1 MGRLARTR
9 SSFAAWRRGRP
20 FACGA
25 LTVLAGADVF
35 FSGQLD
41 IGTIHV
47 ELGIEGF
54 HATIIPVLLVVLGLL
69 TMMMPVHRIFH
80 GVISL
85 VVSVYSVI
93 GVNLGGFFLG
103 MLLGTTGGAG
113 ITLGGATPPPG
124 GELPSQLLRVTL
136 GLVGVTANSI
146 VFTAPHR
153 DVKG

>member
-25 LTVLAGADVF
+25 LTVLAGAEVF

-54 HATIIPVLLVVLGLL
+54 QATIIPVLLVVLGLL

-93 GVNLGGFFLG
+93 GVNLGG
-103 MLLGTTGGAG
+103 
-113 ITLGGATPPPG
+113 ATPPPG

>member
-20 FACGA
+20 FAGGA
-25 LTVLAGADVF
+25 LT
-35 FSGQLD
+35 
-41 IGTIHV
+41 
-47 ELGIEGF
+47 
-54 HATIIPVLLVVLGLL
+54 VLLVVLGLL
-69 TMMMPVHRIFH
+69 AMMMPVHRIFY

-85 VVSVYSVI
+85 VVSVYSLI

-113 ITLGGATPPPG
+113 ITLGGATPRSG

-146 VFTAPHR
+146 VFTAPHQ
-153 DVKG
+153 DVKE